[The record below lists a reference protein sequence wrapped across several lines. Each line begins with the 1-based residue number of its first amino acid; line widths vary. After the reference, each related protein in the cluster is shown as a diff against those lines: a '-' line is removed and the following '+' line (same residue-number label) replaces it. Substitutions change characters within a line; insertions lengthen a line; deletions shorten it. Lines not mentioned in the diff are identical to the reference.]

1 PARDA
6 VEYKI
11 EVFHSNFGSDR
22 TPYQEPTDDE
32 VDAAGK
38 PSESIL
44 DIGLSQIDD
53 EMAVQL
59 LNRTTRIPG
68 DDNGYVIGLDVFHQ
82 LHCLNHLRK
91 ILYPDRYRIFD
102 NLTGVNLTLAI
113 DHTEH
118 CVDSIRQSLMCSV
131 DISTIYWQWD
141 TARQKTIAN
150 AQTTHICKNFEKIQ
164 AWARD
169 HAIRD

>member
-1 PARDA
+1 
-6 VEYKI
+6 
-11 EVFHSNFGSDR
+11 
-22 TPYQEPTDDE
+22 
-32 VDAAGK
+32 
-38 PSESIL
+38 
-44 DIGLSQIDD
+44 
-53 EMAVQL
+53 MAVQL

-113 DHTEH
+113 DHTGLLLDVQNAPFDGSPNGFVEH